1 MRLVLDA
8 VRANV
13 VLALITLALALSQRC
28 IALDRLV
35 VGSFAILGITF
46 RSAVD
51 EAIIAGWRAKD
62 ASIFV
67 FQHLVRRLYFPLW
80 PMRGR
85 FLALPDRGPRRCF
98 DVA

>member
-8 VRANV
+8 VRADV

-46 RSAVD
+46 RCAVD
-51 EAIIAGWRAKD
+51 EAIIAGRRAKD

-67 FQHLVRRLYFPLW
+67 FQHLVRRLYFSLW
-80 PMRGR
+80 PLRGR
-85 FLALPDRGPRRCF
+85 FLALPDRGPR
-98 DVA
+98 